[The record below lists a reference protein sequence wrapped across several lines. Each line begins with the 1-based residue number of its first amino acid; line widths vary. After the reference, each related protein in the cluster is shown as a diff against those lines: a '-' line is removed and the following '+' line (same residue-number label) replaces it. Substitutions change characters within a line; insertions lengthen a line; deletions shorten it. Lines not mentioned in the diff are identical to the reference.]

1 MLGETWS
8 YKPSCP
14 DYIFLG
20 SPLQAYI
27 CLFGP
32 NFFCQTPLQLADPTE
47 LVVAVLYLSGRCLK
61 GARRMSEGCLDS
73 SFRGLENIWRV
84 SKECLNGVC
93 FFVKLHYN
101 LQTQLDFSWFE

>member
-47 LVVAVLYLSGRCLK
+47 L
-61 GARRMSEGCLDS
+61 
-73 SFRGLENIWRV
+73 
-84 SKECLNGVC
+84 
-93 FFVKLHYN
+93 
-101 LQTQLDFSWFE
+101 QLDGVGVDFVFPYHKKEEEGITHT